1 MTGHNNANRMIVA
14 YRVYFNVVRPDG
26 QLIDMRHR
34 HDHFFKDDSML
45 VATSPQPQL
54 DFVPND
60 IDCQGWFSV
69 GSGGGYTPPPV
80 KPARTHVKT
89 VFVQFDD
96 GSTWGDAEA
105 VQEIMFQRPE
115 ALAYLQ
121 SLRAAYVS
129 GGAKALTQA
138 LHQPIHHPD
147 HKFRVTANTK
157 RLLLLDLP
165 DPQAQIDSIDV
176 DLATAATRTSWLR

>member
-1 MTGHNNANRMIVA
+1 MSVELALDESVSYTPIQR
-14 YRVYFNVVRPDG
+14 
-26 QLIDMRHR
+26 MRH
-34 HDHFFKDDSML
+34 S
-45 VATSPQPQL
+45 A
-54 DFVPND
+54 
-60 IDCQGWFSV
+60 
-69 GSGGGYTPPPV
+69 
-80 KPARTHVKT
+80 AHVM
-89 VFVQFDD
+89 
-96 GSTWGDAEA
+96 AEA